1 MTVLMRQLMILRK
14 AGLPSDVESLI
25 VSISEAMMPSSSLG
39 HDVVG
44 VPMTSR
50 RVTDALDRRRCK
62 QETMPRGYHIH
73 NPIAENEPLE
83 RWENEG
89 GRLGKSVYAI

>member
-1 MTVLMRQLMILRK
+1 MRILIGYDGADAAIDDLRK

-50 RVTDALDRRRCK
+50 RVTDALAQAK
-62 QETMPRGYHIH
+62 
-73 NPIAENEPLE
+73 
-83 RWENEG
+83 
-89 GRLGKSVYAI
+89 V